1 MTENQKLHKQ
11 YAFEDFMKTVLRNKA
26 RNIHKKLDI
35 QEQREAAA
43 SNFDESIFDNLMT
56 EDSYALETMMP
67 FRVKE
72 QVFVVTP
79 HIGNALSY
87 LQPKY
92 RDVLLL
98 SYFAEWSDSKIA
110 RYLNLPVS
118 TVNSRRNQALQ
129 QLKRIMEHDKETIRK
144 AANGDTQSIC
154 AVMEH
159 FEGYINRLSMREG
172 TDLYG
177 EPHTYLN
184 EDIKRELMIELIV
197 KLPLFDCEKYVS
209 L

>member
-1 MTENQKLHKQ
+1 MTEDQKLHKQ

-35 QEQREAAA
+35 QEQREAVA
-43 SNFDESIFDNLMT
+43 SNFDESIFDSLIT
-56 EDSYALETMMP
+56 EDSYALETMIP
-67 FRVKE
+67 FCVKE
-72 QVFVVTP
+72 QVFVVTL

-129 QLKRIMEHDKETIRK
+129 QAQADRGARQGCRNFHLMKPFARLQTAIHRAFAPSWSILRDISIGFPCGRARISME
-144 AANGDTQSIC
+144 
-154 AVMEH
+154 
-159 FEGYINRLSMREG
+159 NRAP
-172 TDLYG
+172 T
-177 EPHTYLN
+177 
-184 EDIKRELMIELIV
+184 
-197 KLPLFDCEKYVS
+197 
-209 L
+209 

>member
-43 SNFDESIFDNLMT
+43 SNFDESIFDSLIT

-118 TVNSRRNQALQ
+118 MVNSRRNQALQ
-129 QLKRIMEHDKETIRK
+129 QLKRIMEHDKDAETFTLNPCRISRADFDEK
-144 AANGDTQSIC
+144 RLMVKSI
-154 AVMEH
+154 
-159 FEGYINRLSMREG
+159 L
-172 TDLYG
+172 
-177 EPHTYLN
+177 
-184 EDIKRELMIELIV
+184 
-197 KLPLFDCEKYVS
+197 
-209 L
+209 

>member
-35 QEQREAAA
+35 QEQRETAA
-43 SNFDESIFDNLMT
+43 SNYDESIFDNLMT
-56 EDSYALETMMP
+56 EDSYALETMIP
-67 FRVKE
+67 FCVKE
-72 QVFVVTP
+72 QIFVVTP

-129 QLKRIMEHDKETIRK
+129 QAQADHGARQGCRNFYLMKRFAKLSTVIHRAFAPSWSILRDISIGFPCGRARISME
-144 AANGDTQSIC
+144 
-154 AVMEH
+154 
-159 FEGYINRLSMREG
+159 NRAP
-172 TDLYG
+172 T
-177 EPHTYLN
+177 
-184 EDIKRELMIELIV
+184 
-197 KLPLFDCEKYVS
+197 
-209 L
+209 